1 MRSRLKFEQYN
12 IDTVTLGRALE
23 LEMNVHGAPNFRA
36 PRQGDLNVFGV
47 AQPRTQG
54 LRAILSVLRCR
65 PNVPDP
71 SHVVWFSTREEP
83 IGLFVYSDY
92 TGQASDVVLLVVYI
106 SGRPFV
112 LRDASEPRRTLPM
125 SDRAENLEDIE
136 SRLKN
141 DILQEAAR

>member
-1 MRSRLKFEQYN
+1 M
-12 IDTVTLGRALE
+12 
-23 LEMNVHGAPNFRA
+23 
-36 PRQGDLNVFGV
+36 
-47 AQPRTQG
+47 
-54 LRAILSVLRCR
+54 
-65 PNVPDP
+65 
-71 SHVVWFSTREEP
+71 
-83 IGLFVYSDY
+83 
-92 TGQASDVVLLVVYI
+92 VLLIVYI